1 NPEIVVTVFLENAGF
16 ASISAVPVA
25 SLILEKY
32 LKGEVKRDWLVNY
45 VLNFV
50 PKEDN
55 SQASA
60 SVNE

>member
-1 NPEIVVTVFLENAGF
+1 M
-16 ASISAVPVA
+16 
-25 SLILEKY
+25 ILEKY